1 VKPLVLIIR
10 DGWGVCDEDPE
21 SAKSHGNAVLLA
33 DLPVLDQLLG
43 AYPHALLQASGEAV
57 GLPPGQMG
65 NSEVGHQNLG
75 AGRVTYQD
83 FMRIS
88 LAVRDGSF
96 FRNPVLLKVMG
107 EVRRTGKRLHLMGL
121 VSDGGVHSH
130 ITHLFALLEMA
141 KQQQL
146 KPEQVIVH
154 AILDGR
160 DTPPRSGAGY
170 LEQLEQAIEG
180 IGIGRIGTVMG
191 RYYAMDRDNRWE
203 RTNRAYEAYVLG
215 KGHTAASAAEA
226 IRASYA
232 AGRGDEFVEPTV
244 IVGED
249 GSPLGR
255 VEDRDGIIFFNFRPD
270 RARQITRAFTHS
282 APEGAAQP
290 PVDVHFVCMTEYDAT
305 IRAPVA
311 YPPDVVENPVG
322 EVVARAGMRQLRIA
336 ETEKYAHVT
345 YFFNGGREV
354 AFEHEERALIPSP
367 KVATYDLQPAM
378 SAEGITD
385 ELLRRLTGSE
395 SPYDLVV
402 LNFANADMVGHTGV
416 LPATI
421 KALEVVDA
429 CVGRIVERVK
439 ELGGIT
445 LVTADHGNAE
455 QMIDEDGGPL
465 TAHTLNPVHL
475 ILVDD
480 KRRTARLED
489 GIFAD
494 VAPTMLDLLGLRPP
508 REMTGRN
515 LLSR

>member
-1 VKPLVLIIR
+1 
-10 DGWGVCDEDPE
+10 
-21 SAKSHGNAVLLA
+21 
-33 DLPVLDQLLG
+33 
-43 AYPHALLQASGEAV
+43 
-57 GLPPGQMG
+57 M
-65 NSEVGHQNLG
+65 
-75 AGRVTYQD
+75 
-83 FMRIS
+83 
-88 LAVRDGSF
+88 
-96 FRNPVLLKVMG
+96 
-107 EVRRTGKRLHLMGL
+107 
-121 VSDGGVHSH
+121 
-130 ITHLFALLEMA
+130 
-141 KQQQL
+141 
-146 KPEQVIVH
+146 
-154 AILDGR
+154 
-160 DTPPRSGAGY
+160 
-170 LEQLEQAIEG
+170 
-180 IGIGRIGTVMG
+180 
-191 RYYAMDRDNRWE
+191 
-203 RTNRAYEAYVLG
+203 
-215 KGHTAASAAEA
+215 
-226 IRASYA
+226 
-232 AGRGDEFVEPTV
+232 

-480 KRRTARLED
+480 RRRTARLED

-494 VAPTMLDLLGLRPP
+494 VAPTMLDLLGLKPP

>member
-1 VKPLVLIIR
+1 
-10 DGWGVCDEDPE
+10 
-21 SAKSHGNAVLLA
+21 
-33 DLPVLDQLLG
+33 
-43 AYPHALLQASGEAV
+43 
-57 GLPPGQMG
+57 
-65 NSEVGHQNLG
+65 
-75 AGRVTYQD
+75 
-83 FMRIS
+83 
-88 LAVRDGSF
+88 
-96 FRNPVLLKVMG
+96 
-107 EVRRTGKRLHLMGL
+107 
-121 VSDGGVHSH
+121 
-130 ITHLFALLEMA
+130 
-141 KQQQL
+141 
-146 KPEQVIVH
+146 
-154 AILDGR
+154 
-160 DTPPRSGAGY
+160 
-170 LEQLEQAIEG
+170 
-180 IGIGRIGTVMG
+180 MG

-421 KALEVVDA
+421 NALEVVDA

-480 KRRTARLED
+480 RRRTARLED

-494 VAPTMLDLLGLRPP
+494 VAPTMLDLLGLKPP

>member
-1 VKPLVLIIR
+1 
-10 DGWGVCDEDPE
+10 
-21 SAKSHGNAVLLA
+21 
-33 DLPVLDQLLG
+33 
-43 AYPHALLQASGEAV
+43 
-57 GLPPGQMG
+57 
-65 NSEVGHQNLG
+65 
-75 AGRVTYQD
+75 
-83 FMRIS
+83 
-88 LAVRDGSF
+88 
-96 FRNPVLLKVMG
+96 
-107 EVRRTGKRLHLMGL
+107 
-121 VSDGGVHSH
+121 
-130 ITHLFALLEMA
+130 MA

-480 KRRTARLED
+480 RRRTARLED

-494 VAPTMLDLLGLRPP
+494 VAPTMLDLLGLKPP